1 MSIELRHRTS
11 SRELSSYS
19 RVKSSSDEDDNTDII
34 NSSYNI
40 STSSSSSSSSS
51 YNNLQG
57 QKTII
62 NRIPIPKSTFCVKT
76 CFFFSL
82 AGIIFLSVIAYLL
95 GTNSVY
101 LEVSSEN
108 SHRKPELVSGTLGAV
123 LIYLICLVIS
133 GYIWYKTVTS
143 REEFYGINKR
153 GSDDTMD

>member
-1 MSIELRHRTS
+1 MSIELRHRTT
-11 SRELSSYS
+11 SRELSSYT
-19 RVKSSSDEDDNTDII
+19 RVKSSSDDDDNTEII
-34 NSSYNI
+34 NSYI
-40 STSSSSSSSSS
+40 TTS
-51 YNNLQG
+51 YNNNVQG
-57 QKTII
+57 QKTNI

-82 AGIIFLSVIAYLL
+82 AGIIFLSIIAYLL
-95 GTNSVY
+95 GTDSVY

-108 SHRKPELVSGTLGAV
+108 SHRKPELVSGALGAV
-123 LIYLICLVIS
+123 LMYLVCLIIS

>member
-11 SRELSSYS
+11 SRELSSYT
-19 RVKSSSDEDDNTDII
+19 RVKSSSDDDDNTELI
-34 NSSYNI
+34 NSYI
-40 STSSSSSSSSS
+40 TTS
-51 YNNLQG
+51 YNNNNVQG
-57 QKTII
+57 QKTNI

-123 LIYLICLVIS
+123 LMYLICLVIS

>member
-11 SRELSSYS
+11 SRELSSYT
-19 RVKSSSDEDDNTDII
+19 RVKSSSDDDDNTELI
-34 NSSYNI
+34 NSYI
-40 STSSSSSSSSS
+40 TTS
-51 YNNLQG
+51 YNNNVQG
-57 QKTII
+57 QKTNI

-82 AGIIFLSVIAYLL
+82 AGIIFLSIIAYLL
-95 GTNSVY
+95 GTDSVY

-123 LIYLICLVIS
+123 LMYLICLVIS